1 MLFIKSTTTACILLV
16 FFCAACLSTAR
27 FYPPG
32 SGEVNTISS
41 TKASVA
47 TANNNEEKSITAI
60 DSEKQSFHAKRSL
73 RTHDLS
79 HEVDGGFVAFTTD
92 YHPPRHHPPKN
103 NK

>member
-16 FFCAACLSTAR
+16 FFSAAWLSTAR

-32 SGEVNTISS
+32 GAQVNTISS
-41 TKASVA
+41 TEASVA
-47 TANNNEEKSITAI
+47 TAYNNEEKSIAAI
-60 DSEKQSFHAKRSL
+60 DSKKHSFHGKRSL
-73 RTHDLS
+73 RTHNLS

>member
-16 FFCAACLSTAR
+16 FFCAAWLSAAR

-32 SGEVNTISS
+32 GAEVNTISS
-41 TKASVA
+41 TEASVA
-47 TANNNEEKSITAI
+47 TATMNKIKETK
-60 DSEKQSFHAKRSL
+60 KQSFHGKRSL
-73 RTHDLS
+73 RTHNLS